1 MGLLLNHFQR
11 LTVLTRNIG
20 VQLLKDGKQEPC
32 NLVFDLDSES
42 LAFRMTGCSL
52 NMLVSEIKV
61 TEMVIFLLQACPARL
76 HSFLH
81 PSEHLFQLSND
92 LKRIALDII
101 LVHSSIVLIRDFLQ
115 LRQLFIDNL
124 SLADGNS
131 FGEGA
136 ERTMSS
142 FS

>member
-1 MGLLLNHFQR
+1 M
-11 LTVLTRNIG
+11 
-20 VQLLKDGKQEPC
+20 
-32 NLVFDLDSES
+32 
-42 LAFRMTGCSL
+42 
-52 NMLVSEIKV
+52 
-61 TEMVIFLLQACPARL
+61 
-76 HSFLH
+76 H
-81 PSEHLFQLSND
+81 PSEHLLQLSND